1 MDKSRKN
8 YIKID
13 NTNFTEEIFALSNN
27 VNSDIKDDI
36 DKFMNNSGT

>member
-13 NTNFTEEIFALSNN
+13 KTNFTEEIFALLDN
-27 VNSDIKDDI
+27 VNGDIKDDI
-36 DKFMNNSGT
+36 DKFMNDSGT

>member
-1 MDKSRKN
+1 MDKCRKN

-13 NTNFTEEIFALSNN
+13 KTNFTEEIFALLDN

-36 DKFMNNSGT
+36 DKQPKK